1 MFMPG
6 LAPDALGWSVHR
18 DFTAAVE
25 ALGHRFELLTTT
37 SLLRAPHA
45 TGQARRL
52 PVGRIWRALSQPM
65 RPILRTGSLVPAAA
79 ALAKHLRRAGGS
91 IDVLHVEVA
100 YPHGA
105 AAALAV
111 WASGWRGPLV
121 VTPMGEDTLVLER
134 ARYGFRRYPVPRAVA
149 WSTGRCA
156 AQPMSGVSPP
166 YWRSE
171 LPLSRL
177 THPDGSSPSTC
188 LNARRRRP
196 GTLTRSEPSIEGALG
211 TRWMPTSG
219 RRANRRF
226 SRLADCILFKGIET
240 LVRAMPSITDGVLLI
255 AGPSLNVTPLG
266 DTATHLPRV
275 SKRAWR
281 RRASAV
287 GWGRVA
293 GSLTRG
299 AGGG

>member
-134 ARYGFRRYPVPRAVA
+134 ARYGFRRYPVPRALVDWTLRRAAYVRCISPILEERIAAVA
-149 WSTGRCA
+149 PDTPRRVVPLNVSERTAAAAGDSDSQRAEHRRSARNAMDADFGTSGQPTILALGRLHPFQGDRDPGQGDAVHHRWCA
-156 AQPMSGVSPP
+156 AHC
-166 YWRSE
+166 R
-171 LPLSRL
+171 PLAQR
-177 THPDGSSPSTC
+177 H
-188 LNARRRRP
+188 A
-196 GTLTRSEPSIEGALG
+196 TR
-211 TRWMPTSG
+211 
-219 RRANRRF
+219 
-226 SRLADCILFKGIET
+226 
-240 LVRAMPSITDGVLLI
+240 
-255 AGPSLNVTPLG
+255 
-266 DTATHLPRV
+266 
-275 SKRAWR
+275 
-281 RRASAV
+281 
-287 GWGRVA
+287 
-293 GSLTRG
+293 
-299 AGGG
+299 